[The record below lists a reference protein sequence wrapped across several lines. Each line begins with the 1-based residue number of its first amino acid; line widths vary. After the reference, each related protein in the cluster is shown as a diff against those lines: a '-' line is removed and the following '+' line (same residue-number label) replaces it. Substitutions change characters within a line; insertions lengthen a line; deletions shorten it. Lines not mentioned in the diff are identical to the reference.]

1 MRVKNMEKFGVQKA
15 IASLISVVLEKL
27 EAHVKGQREAGKLE
41 KNSSIKTLVLLF
53 KPLEEC
59 LRILGPMNQ
68 LLPDGYRKRVHSI
81 LNQLRKMFPM
91 DKKPEMNVPF
101 SLLESYFNLHLLLDV
116 DLQQEG
122 KIHFQSYYKLFM
134 IVEN

>member
-1 MRVKNMEKFGVQKA
+1 
-15 IASLISVVLEKL
+15 
-27 EAHVKGQREAGKLE
+27 
-41 KNSSIKTLVLLF
+41 
-53 KPLEEC
+53 
-59 LRILGPMNQ
+59 
-68 LLPDGYRKRVHSI
+68 
-81 LNQLRKMFPM
+81 MFPM